1 MFPICGKGNSISP
14 SFSLPR
20 SLRPS
25 LPLPPCESGSILLF
39 RSLFGSRESLA
50 DVTNLVL
57 RGNRPR
63 PDKGFPLDRLL
74 TQWLSLNPKLGCF
87 SFPPPFFSLARHSRF
102 FKAQRD
108 QALKKHFISDPIISS
123 A

>member
-14 SFSLPR
+14 SF
-20 SLRPS
+20 S

-87 SFPPPFFSLARHSRF
+87 SFPPLFFLSRSPQPVF
-102 FKAQRD
+102 QSAERPG
-108 QALKKHFISDPIISS
+108 AKKHFISDPIISS